1 MNLVKRREKRRHESL
16 LHDQFLKAVKY
27 LNQFLPPSEHIAY
40 MSFDVA
46 RCNKAS
52 NVSSNVLTKME
63 EIAFKAVQ
71 AHGCHSRCHTPDQWT
86 IARRYQILSQFSQQM
101 DGFFFNM
108 A

>member
-1 MNLVKRREKRRHESL
+1 WSQDPATRGVVGKPLILVDIHEPHAQTAAAHFRL
-16 LHDQFLKAVKY
+16 AVKY

-71 AHGCHSRCHTPDQWT
+71 AHGWFQ
-86 IARRYQILSQFSQQM
+86 
-101 DGFFFNM
+101 
-108 A
+108 